1 MISEKLNHRL
11 DNVLARI
18 AQIIFGKNV
27 HPHFLTFMGLFINVG
42 AAVCLGMGYWVIGGC
57 LIILAGF
64 FDISDGAVA
73 RVSNKETS
81 FGGFLDSV
89 VDRYSDIVLLIGI
102 IWYYAKGGESGYIFL
117 ACIVL
122 MGCILIPYTRA
133 KAEVF
138 INRCNIGL
146 MERAERTIFL
156 AMGSIFNVMNFVL
169 WILAILTHIT
179 VIQRIYYAWKEMQK
193 PEEPTANHYL
203 ELTGNPNKKRNGVYK
218 ES

>member
-1 MISEKLNHRL
+1 MRKAIY
-11 DNVLARI
+11 VTMA
-18 AQIIFGKNV
+18 
-27 HPHFLTFMGLFINVG
+27 
-42 AAVCLGMGYWVIGGC
+42 C

-73 RVSNKETS
+73 RVSQKETS

-102 IWYYAKGGESGYIFL
+102 VCYYAKGGELGYIFL
-117 ACIVL
+117 TCIVL

-133 KAEVF
+133 KAEIF

-156 AMGSIFNVMNFVL
+156 AIGSIFNVMNFVL

-179 VIQRIYYAWKEMQK
+179 VIQRIHYAWKEMQK
-193 PEEPTANHYL
+193 LKEPTTNHCL